1 MAARSLRSREL
12 RFVSDDDVLGH
23 ISERAPDFKLQN
35 NVSRVFA
42 KAKATSR
49 QRTETQA
56 DGESAEMFNEHEYIE
71 ALGVGST
78 DHPGAS
84 SDAVSAAGGDVFT
97 FQSIKRGN
105 KMAKKASELAHTPG
119 KSVTFDET
127 NSPPTANKNG
137 NCGILMETKTPSK
150 RKKKFTSTTPYR
162 LRKRLA
168 DLPGLSSESDYSS
181 SDSEEG
187 EDNFTG
193 KDTSHASSLAP
204 TPGKKSTKPLQPS
217 VVELYFEA
225 HSSSKVLTSD
235 RTLQKLRTPKLD
247 QETLV
252 RLLSDGNLPFSAE
265 VRQLNKGHKKLF
277 HKWMLQTQLGF
288 SILLY
293 GLGSKRELL
302 EEFRCQMLE
311 GTVHLVVNGFF
322 PSITLKSI
330 LNSIT
335 EEILQHEGSFRNP
348 MDQLGFIVRS
358 FNDNPILDLYLLIHN
373 IDGQMLHGDRNQQIL
388 SQLAAIPGIHLLAS
402 IDHLNAPLMWD
413 QTRSCHFNW
422 LWCEVTTFKPY
433 TEETSYENSLLVQ
446 QSGALALS
454 SLTHVLRSLTPNA
467 RGIFKLLAR
476 FQLENRDNSSC
487 PGLSFQDFYHR
498 CRESFLVNSNLTLRA
513 QLTEF
518 KDHKLI
524 RSKKGPDGVEYLVI
538 PVDFAMLNDYLEKED
553 KQT

>member
-1 MAARSLRSREL
+1 MAAPSLRPRQL
-12 RFVSDDDVLGH
+12 RFVGDGDVLGH
-23 ISERAPDFKLQN
+23 VSERAPD
-35 NVSRVFA
+35 
-42 KAKATSR
+42 
-49 QRTETQA
+49 
-56 DGESAEMFNEHEYIE
+56 Y
-71 ALGVGST
+71 
-78 DHPGAS
+78 PGNS
-84 SDAVSAAGGDVFT
+84 SDAVPAAGCDVFT

-105 KMAKKASELAHTPG
+105 KMAKKASELALTPG
-119 KSVTFDET
+119 KSVAFCVV
-127 NSPPTANKNG
+127 NSLLTVDKSG
-137 NCGILMETKTPSK
+137 KSGQSIQTKTPSK
-150 RKKKFTSTTPYR
+150 SKRQFVSTTPYR
-162 LRKRLA
+162 LRKRLIES
-168 DLPGLSSESDYSS
+168 PGLSSESDYSS

-187 EDNFTG
+187 EDNSSG
-193 KDTSHASSLAP
+193 GDTSPRPVHETATSDLAP
-204 TPGKKSTKPLQPS
+204 TPGKKTSKPSQPS

-235 RTLQKLRTPKLD
+235 RTLQKLQTPKLD

-252 RLLSDGNLPFSAE
+252 RLLRDDNLPFSAE
-265 VRQLNKGHKKLF
+265 VRQLNNGHKNF
-277 HKWMLQTQLGF
+277 FRKWMLQTQLGF

-335 EEILQHEGSFRNP
+335 EEILQYDGSFRNP
-348 MDQLGFIVRS
+348 MDQLGFIIRA
-358 FNDNPILDLYLLIHN
+358 FNEDPTLDLYLLIHN
-373 IDGQMLHGDRNQQIL
+373 IDGQMLRGDRNQQIL
-388 SQLAAIPGIHLLAS
+388 SQLAAIPGVHLLAS

-413 QTRSCHFNW
+413 QTRSALFNW
-422 LWCEVTTFKPY
+422 LWYEVTTFKPY

-476 FQLENRDNSSC
+476 FQLENKDNSSH

-498 CRESFLVNSNLTLRA
+498 CREAFLVNSNLTLRA

-518 KDHKLI
+518 RDHKLI
-524 RSKKGPDGVEYLVI
+524 RSKKGADGIEYLVI
-538 PVDFAMLNDYLEKED
+538 PVDFATLSDYLEMED
-553 KQT
+553 KET